1 MTSNRNIFYDVLRV
15 LACLMV
21 IVIHAPRPD
30 SGLSALTCT
39 SVSLFCAPCMGLFFM
54 ISGALLLPVSDSYF
68 AFASQI
74 KQNTIPY
81 HRFQSFLYRCFDYF
95 ERI

>member
-54 ISGALLLPVSDSYF
+54 INVSSTKF
-68 AFASQI
+68 
-74 KQNTIPY
+74 N
-81 HRFQSFLYRCFDYF
+81 
-95 ERI
+95 